1 MNVKFG
7 VVDYRY
13 NHARKFKRHLTKKG
27 EYSINVGDCVQS
39 LTVRR
44 LLQSS
49 GIPEEA
55 ILSVNRDALP
65 SYKGPAVKLVMN
77 GCFYSHCFPIPKHVE
92 PIFIGFNTSDEA
104 MVRKHKKFFRQ
115 HEPIGCRDVETTA
128 LLTRHGIRAF
138 TSGCLTMTLPTRSKS
153 PTPGKVFIVGGAAS
167 GILPDT
173 LLDQVPEG
181 LRDGSIRLTQRM
193 PMRVFPMGDM
203 EVHQAES
210 VAEDFLHRYRDEAR
224 LVITPLLHAASP
236 CLGMG
241 IPVVLARIDQNS
253 RFSAIRK
260 IIPVHTP
267 ENFSQINWDPEVADV
282 SELKSALCQL
292 VRKRL
297 LENTWCPESMKT
309 LSSFYDQDLSERV
322 AAHGKASEAS
332 EKSKLYRF
340 LHLYWLRARH

>member
-49 GIPEEA
+49 GIPEDA
-55 ILSVNRDALP
+55 IVSVNRDALP
-65 SYKGPAVKLVMN
+65 FYKGPSVKLVMN
-77 GCFYSHCFPIPKHVE
+77 GCFYSHCFPLPKHVE

-104 MVRKHKKFFRQ
+104 MVRKHRKFFRQ

-128 LLTRHGIRAF
+128 LLIRQGIRAF
-138 TSGCLTMTLPTRSKS
+138 TSGCLTMTLPTRQQS
-153 PTPGKVFIVGGAAS
+153 PDQGKVFIVGGAAS
-167 GILPDT
+167 GILPET
-173 LLDQVPEG
+173 LLDYVPGELREG
-181 LRDGSIRLTQRM
+181 AIHLTQRM
-193 PMRVFPMGDM
+193 PMTVFPMGDS
-203 EVHQAES
+203 EVHQAE
-210 VAEDFLHRYRDEAR
+210 AAAADFLHRYREEAK

-241 IPVVLARIDQNS
+241 IPVVLARIDRNS
-253 RFSAIRK
+253 RFSAIQK
-260 IIPVHTP
+260 IIPVQTP
-267 ENFSQINWDPEVADV
+267 ENFSQINWNPGVADV
-282 SELKSALCQL
+282 SALKGALCQL

-297 LENTWCPESMKT
+297 LDNAWCTASMDT
-309 LSSFYDQDLSERV
+309 LSNFYDHDLSERV
-322 AAHGKASEAS
+322 AAPGKVREAS
-332 EKSKLYRF
+332 EKSRLYRL